1 MFGVSV
7 KAGKGARVRL
17 GGFGDVG
24 EAPRVSKS
32 SAL

>member
-7 KAGKGARVRL
+7 KAGECARVRL
-17 GGFGDVG
+17 WCFGDVG
-24 EAPRVSKS
+24 EAPRVSES